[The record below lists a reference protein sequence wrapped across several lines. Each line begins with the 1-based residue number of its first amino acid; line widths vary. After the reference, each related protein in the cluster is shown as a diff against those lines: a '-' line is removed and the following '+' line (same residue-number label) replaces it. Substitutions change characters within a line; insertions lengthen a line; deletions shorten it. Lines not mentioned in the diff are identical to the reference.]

1 MNPIPFKYLETYE
14 VTSLD
19 QLLSL
24 VPCIDE
30 ATKELE
36 QSLFE
41 DDMREMAHTSYQP
54 SFAWWVWF
62 FESDEDTDI
71 PFWFLDEPM
80 EDGHEFDSEVIPF

>member
-30 ATKELE
+30 AT
-36 QSLFE
+36 
-41 DDMREMAHTSYQP
+41 HTSYQP

>member
-24 VPCIDE
+24 VPYTDE

-36 QSLFE
+36 QSLYE

-54 SFAWWVWF
+54 SFAWWCWF
-62 FESDEDTDI
+62 FESDEDADI
-71 PFWFLDEPM
+71 PFWFLEEPM
-80 EDGHEFDSEVIPF
+80 EGGHEYDSEVIPF

>member
-24 VPCIDE
+24 VPYTDE

-36 QSLFE
+36 QSLYE
-41 DDMREMAHTSYQP
+41 DDMREMAHTSYQS
-54 SFAWWVWF
+54 SFAWWCWF
-62 FESDEDTDI
+62 FESDEETDI
-71 PFWFLDEPM
+71 PFWFLDEPI
-80 EDGHEFDSEVIPF
+80 EGGHEFDLEVIPF

>member
-19 QLLSL
+19 KLLSL
-24 VPCIDE
+24 VPYTDE

-36 QSLFE
+36 QSLYE

-54 SFAWWVWF
+54 CIAWCNWFQDSTQRSFHSNELPCSSV
-62 FESDEDTDI
+62 
-71 PFWFLDEPM
+71 
-80 EDGHEFDSEVIPF
+80 G